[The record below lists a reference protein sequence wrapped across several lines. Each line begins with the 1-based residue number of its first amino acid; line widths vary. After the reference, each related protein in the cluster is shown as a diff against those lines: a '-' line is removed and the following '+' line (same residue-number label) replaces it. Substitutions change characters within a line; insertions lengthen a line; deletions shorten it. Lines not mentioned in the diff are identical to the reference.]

1 MQRIT
6 IGIIEARFA
15 DFIWEKAPITTKELV
30 KIGETEFNWKR
41 TTTYTVLKRLCDRGI
56 FVTEK
61 SVVTP
66 LLTREEFYAIQSEQ
80 FVETSFKGSLPDFFA
95 AFSTRKKPTSEEID
109 TLRRMIDA
117 WGGSAD
123 E

>member
-1 MQRIT
+1 MERIT
-6 IGIIEARFA
+6 IGVLEARFA
-15 DFIWEKAPITTKELV
+15 DFVWEMAPVTTKELI

-41 TTTYTVLKRLCDRGI
+41 TTTYTVLKRLCNRGL
-56 FVTEK
+56 FVTQN

-95 AFSTRKKPTSEEID
+95 AFSTRKKPTEEEIK

-117 WGGSAD
+117 WGGHLN